1 MREFVGRLATGGP
14 PRPVADPAPAEV
26 EGCLVL
32 FRGYV
37 ANRAALDAEARR
49 RGHPEAPSS
58 DAGRLALACRWWGPQ
73 LSRNVLGE
81 YAAAIHDPARGTLVL
96 AHDELGLVPLFY
108 AAGPGGICF
117 GSPLEAVVAE
127 TGVGELDEEYVADYF
142 AQGEHF
148 GDRTPFAD
156 VRRVRPGECVAW
168 RDGRLTRH
176 STWTLG
182 EVRPLR
188 CRDEREYAEGL
199 GERVEE
205 AVAAALPGEGVAWC
219 ELSGGLD
226 SSTVFGL
233 ASRLGAPGL
242 QAVSLVYPRSV
253 TADERKWIGF
263 VLEAHPAPWNPV
275 DADAV
280 RPFTELPGVFY
291 GEPSSRLVTGGLSRV
306 LRGLFR
312 ERGVD
317 VVLTGQGGD
326 AVFLGDVPR
335 PYFLADLL
343 RRGRWAEAWRQARAW
358 GLASYDHRPT
368 AFWLAHC
375 GAGAALRRLRGRW
388 IEGSPVTIPW
398 ATDGFAAR
406 ARLAERGRATPAPAF
421 ATVAESYHAERVIRN
436 AVSVAAHYA
445 HAGLGAEYRHPLFHR
460 PLLEYM
466 LSVPWKAKY
475 RPGEDRVLQRRA
487 LEGILPGRTLR
498 RTGKRG
504 PDEAFYE
511 GLEAAGDWF
520 EMLTSTPRIVERGYA
535 VADRWREAVRQARI
549 GRTVGARHFL
559 ASVNLE
565 VWLRQLERFSSR
577 PRLARPQETPAPVR
591 APAGSPAAPDVTTL
605 FRRSYP

>member
-1 MREFVGRLATGGP
+1 M
-14 PRPVADPAPAEV
+14 ADPAAAEV

-37 ANRAALDAEARR
+37 ANRTTLDAEARR
-49 RGHPEAPSS
+49 RGHPEAPGS

-73 LSRNVLGE
+73 LSRHVLGE
-81 YAAAIHDPARGTLVL
+81 YAAAVYDPARRSLVL

-127 TGVGELDEEYVADYF
+127 TSVGELDEEYVADYF

-156 VRRVRPGECVAW
+156 VRRVRPGESVEW
-168 RDGRLTRH
+168 RDGQIVRH

-199 GERVEE
+199 RERVEE
-205 AVAAALPGEGVAWC
+205 AVAAALPAEGVTWC

-226 SSTVFGL
+226 SSTVL
-233 ASRLGAPGL
+233 SVASRLGAPGL
-242 QAVSLVYPRSV
+242 EAVSLVYPRSV
-253 TADERKWIGF
+253 MADERKWIRF
-263 VLEAHPAPWNPV
+263 VLEEHPVPWKAV
-275 DADAV
+275 DADEV
-280 RPFTELPGVFY
+280 RPFTELPEVFF
-291 GEPSSRLVTGGLSRV
+291 GEPNGWLVIGGVSRV

-312 ERGVD
+312 EGGVD

-335 PYFLADLL
+335 PFFLADLL
-343 RRGRWAEAWRQARAW
+343 RRGRWMEAWRQARAW
-358 GLASYDHRPT
+358 GHASYDHRPP
-368 AFWLAHC
+368 AYWLAHC
-375 GAGAALRRLRGRW
+375 GAGSALRHLRGRW
-388 IEGSPVTIPW
+388 IESSPVTIPW

-460 PLLEYM
+460 PLLEFM
-466 LSVPWKAKY
+466 LSVPRDQKY

-487 LEGILPGRTLR
+487 LDGVLPGRTLR
-498 RTGKRG
+498 RSGKRG
-504 PDEAFYE
+504 PDEAYYE
-511 GLEAAGDWF
+511 GLEAADDWF
-520 EMLTSTPRIVERGYA
+520 EMLTSRPRIVERGYA
-535 VADRWREAVRQARI
+535 VADRWRETVRQARV
-549 GRTVGARHFL
+549 GRTVGVRHFL
-559 ASVNLE
+559 ASVSLE
-565 VWLRQLERFSSR
+565 VWLQQLERFSSR
-577 PRLARPQETPAPVR
+577 PRLAADGAAAATVPA
-591 APAGSPAAPDVTTL
+591 
-605 FRRSYP
+605 